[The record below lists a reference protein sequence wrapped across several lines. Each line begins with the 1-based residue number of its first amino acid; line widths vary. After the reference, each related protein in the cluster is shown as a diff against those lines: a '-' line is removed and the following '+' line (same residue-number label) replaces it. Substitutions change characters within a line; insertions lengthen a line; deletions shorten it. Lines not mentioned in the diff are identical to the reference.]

1 MDGNGGMDG
10 GANLAHK
17 FGGLALSSCNNGP
30 PNSNLTYSNDNSSNN
45 NNNNNNDGLFQVIKA
60 VEAAEVTIKQQ
71 AEENAILRTER
82 QILRQELEKYQK
94 ADNSTGRRPSLI
106 DHLDEHFQGPHG
118 GHLVDSAVV
127 NEGGGV
133 GGTGDTFLNDHS
145 EASVQHHIRRNN
157 EDQSIQAHSES
168 HLNSRNIDGTVKV
181 LSGGQRTVDSAGLSQ
196 FSSPSTT
203 PFSPSTHQLNPQL
216 NLSGHGLMPMA
227 EVDNS
232 SLWKQDLFVK
242 IREHEEEILQL
253 RRHLGDYSI
262 KEAQIRN
269 EKYILEKRIAYM
281 RLAFDQQQQD
291 LVDAASKALSYRQDI
306 IEENIRLAY
315 ALQAA
320 QEERS
325 VFVSSV
331 LPLLAEYNQQPPV
344 ADIKSIVG
352 KLKVVIKHLQ
362 EKLLI
367 TESKLK
373 ESHYQLTPWRTDVNT
388 SNFPL
393 QSPSHPS
400 GLELTMTTADWDT
413 RGQQNSGLGD
423 GLAQNLEPDDMV
435 TYSPLASR
443 NTASQDVRAPLS
455 VSQRDLR
462 SARYTE
468 ETTAKQVTF
477 SDPFSSTEV
486 GDLQVEGQQN
496 ESEPNANWVSKNS
509 PYSTSVDDPSSSY
522 SPYLP
527 PVLEEPS
534 SSYSEAGEDD
544 PLPGIE
550 DLQITGDAFPGKEL
564 QACGISINGTTS
576 CNFEI
581 AYLHAMAS
589 IANFCFLFCSL
600 QWVRHLEDGSMN
612 YIDGAKQ
619 PKYLVT
625 ADDIDTVLAIEVQPL
640 DERKRKGEIVTVFAN
655 EHKKITCDP
664 KMQNSIVKTLHN
676 GHASFRVSSWT
687 RYLDIWEP
695 ATLAIKSEGY
705 NIKGSGPNGVLVT
718 EKFLPTTRFVYLGSI
733 FSNKDD
739 VNSNEGHLRSR
750 KLVKSNYS
758 LLRCKTGA
766 VQYFRD
772 RFECYRRLPMAGNA
786 QQCGR
791 GQGLCSSEVASRS
804 GAKFLSLAKP
814 EKFEFQRSYY
824 INPIMAKLGIP
835 DSLHGSSHLL
845 YGDHQSWLPHKLVN
859 ISFGNATE
867 FSIISSSGVE
877 RRLREENNAEDED
890 VSCSRDAIVLTL
902 RLFIM
907 KGPWISYDVPSL
919 FFILSSP

>member
-1 MDGNGGMDG
+1 M
-10 GANLAHK
+10 
-17 FGGLALSSCNNGP
+17 
-30 PNSNLTYSNDNSSNN
+30 
-45 NNNNNNDGLFQVIKA
+45 
-60 VEAAEVTIKQQ
+60 

-82 QILRQELEKYQK
+82 QILRQELEKYK

-106 DHLDEHFQGPHG
+106 DHLDEHFQGPHR

-145 EASVQHHIRRNN
+145 EASVQQHIRRNN
-157 EDQSIQAHSES
+157 EDRSIQARSES

-216 NLSGHGLMPMA
+216 NLSGHGLMHMA

-281 RLAFDQQQQD
+281 RMAFDQQQQD
-291 LVDAASKALSYRQDI
+291 LVDAASKAISYRQDI
-306 IEENIRLAY
+306 IEENIRLTY

-331 LPLLAEYNQQPPV
+331 LPLLEEYNLQPPV
-344 ADIKSIVG
+344 ADTKSIVG
-352 KLKVVIKHLQ
+352 NLKVLFKHLQ
-362 EKLLI
+362 EKLI
-367 TESKLK
+367 IIESKLK

-400 GLELTMTTADWDT
+400 GLELTMPDLVTVFYECHCFTSSTLLVTLYRIRAYIP
-413 RGQQNSGLGD
+413 RGL
-423 GLAQNLEPDDMV
+423 DDYLTGQSFAYYIDFYDV
-435 TYSPLASR
+435 CRRILKL
-443 NTASQDVRAPLS
+443 NTASQDVHAPLS

-462 SARYTE
+462 SAHYTE

-486 GDLQVEGQQN
+486 DDLQVEGQQN

-509 PYSTSVDDPSSSY
+509 PYSTPVDDPTSSY

-550 DLQITGDAFPGKEL
+550 DLQISGDAFPGKEL

-576 CNFEI
+576 CNFE
-581 AYLHAMAS
+581 
-589 IANFCFLFCSL
+589 
-600 QWVRHLEDGSMN
+600 WVRHLEDGSMN

-640 DERKRKGEIVTVFAN
+640 DDKKRKGEIVTVFAN
-655 EHKKITCDP
+655 GHRKITCG
-664 KMQNSIVKTLHN
+664 K
-676 GHASFRVSSWT
+676 RSWDM
-687 RYLDIWEP
+687 Y
-695 ATLAIKSEGY
+695 
-705 NIKGSGPNGVLVT
+705 
-718 EKFLPTTRFVYLGSI
+718 KFF
-733 FSNKDD
+733 
-739 VNSNEGHLRSR
+739 
-750 KLVKSNYS
+750 
-758 LLRCKTGA
+758 
-766 VQYFRD
+766 
-772 RFECYRRLPMAGNA
+772 
-786 QQCGR
+786 
-791 GQGLCSSEVASRS
+791 
-804 GAKFLSLAKP
+804 
-814 EKFEFQRSYY
+814 
-824 INPIMAKLGIP
+824 
-835 DSLHGSSHLL
+835 
-845 YGDHQSWLPHKLVN
+845 
-859 ISFGNATE
+859 
-867 FSIISSSGVE
+867 
-877 RRLREENNAEDED
+877 
-890 VSCSRDAIVLTL
+890 
-902 RLFIM
+902 
-907 KGPWISYDVPSL
+907 
-919 FFILSSP
+919 

>member
-17 FGGLALSSCNNGP
+17 FGGLALSSYNNGP
-30 PNSNLTYSNDNSSNN
+30 PNSNLTYSSDNSNS
-45 NNNNNNDGLFQVIKA
+45 NNNDGLFQVIKA

-82 QILRQELEKYQK
+82 QILRQELEKYK

-106 DHLDEHFQGPHG
+106 DHLDEHFQGPHR

-133 GGTGDTFLNDHS
+133 GGTGDTFLNDRS
-145 EASVQHHIRRNN
+145 EASVQQHTRRNN
-157 EDQSIQAHSES
+157 EDLSIQARSES

-196 FSSPSTT
+196 FSSSSTT

-216 NLSGHGLMPMA
+216 NLSGRGPMA

-281 RLAFDQQQQD
+281 RMAFDQQQQD
-291 LVDAASKALSYRQDI
+291 LVDAASKAISYRQDI

-331 LPLLAEYNQQPPV
+331 LPLLTEHNLQPPV
-344 ADIKSIVG
+344 ADTKSIVG
-352 KLKVVIKHLQ
+352 SLKVLFKHLQ
-362 EKLLI
+362 EKLI
-367 TESKLK
+367 IMESKLK

-400 GLELTMTTADWDT
+400 GLELTMTTAEWDT

-423 GLAQNLEPDDMV
+423 GLAQSLEPDDLV
-435 TYSPLASR
+435 RYSPLASR
-443 NTASQDVRAPLS
+443 NPASQDVHAPLS

-477 SDPFSSTEV
+477 SDPFSSTGV

-509 PYSTSVDDPSSSY
+509 SYSTSVDDPTSSY

-544 PLPGIE
+544 SLPGIE

-576 CNFEI
+576 CNFE
-581 AYLHAMAS
+581 
-589 IANFCFLFCSL
+589 
-600 QWVRHLEDGSMN
+600 WVRHLEDGSMN
-612 YIDGAKQ
+612 YIEGAKQ

-640 DERKRKGEIVTVFAN
+640 DDRNRKGEIVTVFAN
-655 EHKKITCDP
+655 GHRKITCDP
-664 KMQNSIVKTLHN
+664 KMRNSIVKTHHN

-695 ATLAIKSEGY
+695 ATLEIKSEGY
-705 NIKGSGPNGVLVT
+705 SIKGSGPNGVLVT
-718 EKFLPTTRFVYLGSI
+718 EKFLPTTRV
-733 FSNKDD
+733 
-739 VNSNEGHLRSR
+739 
-750 KLVKSNYS
+750 
-758 LLRCKTGA
+758 T
-766 VQYFRD
+766 
-772 RFECYRRLPMAGNA
+772 
-786 QQCGR
+786 
-791 GQGLCSSEVASRS
+791 
-804 GAKFLSLAKP
+804 
-814 EKFEFQRSYY
+814 
-824 INPIMAKLGIP
+824 
-835 DSLHGSSHLL
+835 
-845 YGDHQSWLPHKLVN
+845 

-877 RRLREENNAEDED
+877 RRLREENKAEDED
-890 VSCSRDAIVLTL
+890 VSCSRDAVVLTL

-907 KGPWISYDVPSL
+907 KAAERKKGRRRNLNL
-919 FFILSSP
+919 FFKH

>member
-1 MDGNGGMDG
+1 MQAVWEKQRSIASELESGSKSLETWTAKMDGNGGMDG

-30 PNSNLTYSNDNSSNN
+30 PNSNLTYSNDNS
-45 NNNNNNDGLFQVIKA
+45 NNNNNDGLFQVIKA
-60 VEAAEVTIKQQ
+60 VEAAE

-82 QILRQELEKYQK
+82 QILRQELEKYK
-94 ADNSTGRRPSLI
+94 ADNSSGRRPSLI
-106 DHLDEHFQGPHG
+106 DHLDEHFQGPHR

-145 EASVQHHIRRNN
+145 EASVQQHIRRNN
-157 EDQSIQAHSES
+157 EDRSIQARSES

-281 RLAFDQQQQD
+281 RMAFDQQQQD
-291 LVDAASKALSYRQDI
+291 LVDAASKAISYRQDI
-306 IEENIRLAY
+306 IEENIRLTY

-320 QEERS
+320 EEERS

-331 LPLLAEYNQQPPV
+331 LPLLAEYNLPV
-344 ADIKSIVG
+344 ADTKSIVG
-352 KLKVVIKHLQ
+352 SLKVLFKHLQ
-362 EKLLI
+362 EKLII

-393 QSPSHPS
+393 QSPAHPS

-423 GLAQNLEPDDMV
+423 GLAQSLEPDDRV
-435 TYSPLASR
+435 RYSPLASR
-443 NTASQDVRAPLS
+443 NTASQDVHAPLS

-486 GDLQVEGQQN
+486 DDLQVEGQQN

-509 PYSTSVDDPSSSY
+509 PYSTSVDDPTSSY

-581 AYLHAMAS
+581 AYLHAMAL

-612 YIDGAKQ
+612 YIEGAKQ

-640 DERKRKGEIVTVFAN
+640 DDRKRKLPLHVEKLFFMFQAYDAQGEIVTVFAN
-655 EHKKITCDP
+655 GHRKITCDP

-695 ATLAIKSEGY
+695 ATLTIKSEGY
-705 NIKGSGPNGVLVT
+705 SIKGSGPNSVLVN
-718 EKFLPTTRFVYLGSI
+718 EKFSPTTRV
-733 FSNKDD
+733 
-739 VNSNEGHLRSR
+739 
-750 KLVKSNYS
+750 
-758 LLRCKTGA
+758 T
-766 VQYFRD
+766 
-772 RFECYRRLPMAGNA
+772 
-786 QQCGR
+786 
-791 GQGLCSSEVASRS
+791 
-804 GAKFLSLAKP
+804 
-814 EKFEFQRSYY
+814 
-824 INPIMAKLGIP
+824 
-835 DSLHGSSHLL
+835 
-845 YGDHQSWLPHKLVN
+845 

-867 FSIISSSGVE
+867 FSIINSGGVE

-890 VSCSRDAIVLTL
+890 VSWKKEKKRSEKECFTVARVPCKDCILNHDDRNLFKRCNCSHLEIIHYEAPC
-902 RLFIM
+902 F
-907 KGPWISYDVPSL
+907 PFPSHPSL
-919 FFILSSP
+919 LLLVRFKAPGYPMMFPLFSFSSVLLVNSWLLE

>member
-30 PNSNLTYSNDNSSNN
+30 PNSNLTYNNDNS
-45 NNNNNNDGLFQVIKA
+45 NNNNNDGLFQVIKA
-60 VEAAEVTIKQQ
+60 VEAAE

-82 QILRQELEKYQK
+82 QILRQELEKYVRCNILSRKDK

-106 DHLDEHFQGPHG
+106 DHLDEHFQGPHR

-145 EASVQHHIRRNN
+145 EASVQQHIRRNN
-157 EDQSIQAHSES
+157 EDRSIQARSES
-168 HLNSRNIDGTVKV
+168 HLNSRNIDGTVNV

-203 PFSPSTHQLNPQL
+203 PFSPSTHQLNPHL

-281 RLAFDQQQQD
+281 RMAFDQQQQD
-291 LVDAASKALSYRQDI
+291 LVDAASKAISYRQDI
-306 IEENIRLAY
+306 IEENIRLTY

-331 LPLLAEYNQQPPV
+331 LPLLEEYNLQPPV
-344 ADIKSIVG
+344 ADTKSIVG
-352 KLKVVIKHLQ
+352 SLKVLFKHLQ
-362 EKLLI
+362 EKLI
-367 TESKLK
+367 IIESKLK

-423 GLAQNLEPDDMV
+423 GLAQMM
-435 TYSPLASR
+435 YSPLASR
-443 NTASQDVRAPLS
+443 NTASQDVHAPLS

-462 SARYTE
+462 SAHYTE

-486 GDLQVEGQQN
+486 DDLQVEGQQN

-509 PYSTSVDDPSSSY
+509 PYSTPVDDPTSSY

-550 DLQITGDAFPGKEL
+550 DLQISGDAFPGKEL

-576 CNFEI
+576 CNFE
-581 AYLHAMAS
+581 
-589 IANFCFLFCSL
+589 
-600 QWVRHLEDGSMN
+600 WVRHLEDGSMN
-612 YIDGAKQ
+612 YIEGAKQ

-640 DERKRKGEIVTVFAN
+640 DDKKRKGEIVTVFAN
-655 EHKKITCDP
+655 GHRKITCDP
-664 KMQNSIVKTLHN
+664 NMQNSIVKTLHN

-695 ATLAIKSEGY
+695 ATLTIKSEGY
-705 NIKGSGPNGVLVT
+705 SIKGSGPNGVLVT
-718 EKFLPTTRFVYLGSI
+718 EKFLPTTKV
-733 FSNKDD
+733 
-739 VNSNEGHLRSR
+739 
-750 KLVKSNYS
+750 
-758 LLRCKTGA
+758 T
-766 VQYFRD
+766 
-772 RFECYRRLPMAGNA
+772 
-786 QQCGR
+786 
-791 GQGLCSSEVASRS
+791 
-804 GAKFLSLAKP
+804 
-814 EKFEFQRSYY
+814 
-824 INPIMAKLGIP
+824 
-835 DSLHGSSHLL
+835 
-845 YGDHQSWLPHKLVN
+845 

-867 FSIISSSGVE
+867 FSIISSGGDE

-902 RLFIM
+902 RLFII
-907 KGPWISYDVPSL
+907 KTNIVVSL
-919 FFILSSP
+919 RIVITAVFLFTEK

>member
-30 PNSNLTYSNDNSSNN
+30 PNSNLTYSNDNG
-45 NNNNNNDGLFQVIKA
+45 NNNNNDGLFQVIKA

-71 AEENAILRTER
+71 AEENAILRTEH
-82 QILRQELEKYQK
+82 QILRQELEKYVCCNILSRKDQK

-106 DHLDEHFQGPHG
+106 DHLDGHFQGPHR

-145 EASVQHHIRRNN
+145 EASVQQHIRQNN
-157 EDQSIQAHSES
+157 ENRSIQARSES

-232 SLWKQDLFVK
+232 SLWKQDLFDK

-281 RLAFDQQQQD
+281 RMAFDQQQQD
-291 LVDAASKALSYRQDI
+291 LVDAASKAISYRQDI
-306 IEENIRLAY
+306 IEENIRLTY

-320 QEERS
+320 EEERS

-331 LPLLAEYNQQPPV
+331 LPLLAEYNLPPV
-344 ADIKSIVG
+344 ADTKSIVG
-352 KLKVVIKHLQ
+352 SLKVLFKHLQ
-362 EKLLI
+362 EKLII

-400 GLELTMTTADWDT
+400 GLELTMTTADWNT

-423 GLAQNLEPDDMV
+423 GLAQSLEPDDMV
-435 TYSPLASR
+435 RYSPLASR
-443 NTASQDVRAPLS
+443 NTASQDVHAPLS

-477 SDPFSSTEV
+477 SDPFGRTEV
-486 GDLQVEGQQN
+486 DDLQVEGQQN

-509 PYSTSVDDPSSSY
+509 PYSTSVVDPTSSY

-576 CNFEI
+576 CNFE
-581 AYLHAMAS
+581 
-589 IANFCFLFCSL
+589 
-600 QWVRHLEDGSMN
+600 WVRHLEDGSMN
-612 YIDGAKQ
+612 YIEGATQ

-625 ADDIDTVLAIEVQPL
+625 ADDIDKVLAIEVQPL
-640 DERKRKGEIVTVFAN
+640 DDRKRKGEIVRVFAN
-655 EHKKITCDP
+655 GHGKITCDP

-705 NIKGSGPNGVLVT
+705 NIKGSGHNGVLVT
-718 EKFLPTTRFVYLGSI
+718 EKFLPTTRVTIL
-733 FSNKDD
+733 
-739 VNSNEGHLRSR
+739 
-750 KLVKSNYS
+750 
-758 LLRCKTGA
+758 
-766 VQYFRD
+766 
-772 RFECYRRLPMAGNA
+772 
-786 QQCGR
+786 
-791 GQGLCSSEVASRS
+791 
-804 GAKFLSLAKP
+804 
-814 EKFEFQRSYY
+814 
-824 INPIMAKLGIP
+824 
-835 DSLHGSSHLL
+835 
-845 YGDHQSWLPHKLVN
+845 
-859 ISFGNATE
+859 FGNATE
-867 FSIISSSGVE
+867 FSIISSDGVE

-907 KGPWISYDVPSL
+907 KAAERKKGRRRNLNL
-919 FFILSSP
+919 FFKH

>member
-1 MDGNGGMDG
+1 MDGSGGMDG

-30 PNSNLTYSNDNSSNN
+30 PNSNLTYNNDNS
-45 NNNNNNDGLFQVIKA
+45 NNNNNDGLFQVIKA

-82 QILRQELEKYQK
+82 QILRQELEKYK

-106 DHLDEHFQGPHG
+106 DHLDEHFQGPHR

-145 EASVQHHIRRNN
+145 EASVQQHIRRNN
-157 EDQSIQAHSES
+157 EDRSIQARSES

-281 RLAFDQQQQD
+281 RMAFDQQQQD
-291 LVDAASKALSYRQDI
+291 LVDAASKAISYRQDI
-306 IEENIRLAY
+306 IEENIRLTY

-331 LPLLAEYNQQPPV
+331 LPLLEEYNLQPPV
-344 ADIKSIVG
+344 ADTKSIVG
-352 KLKVVIKHLQ
+352 NLKVLFKHLQ
-362 EKLLI
+362 EKLI
-367 TESKLK
+367 IIESKLK

-423 GLAQNLEPDDMV
+423 GLAQMM
-435 TYSPLASR
+435 YSPLASR
-443 NTASQDVRAPLS
+443 NTASQDVHAPLS

-462 SARYTE
+462 SAHYTE

-486 GDLQVEGQQN
+486 DDLQVEGQQN

-509 PYSTSVDDPSSSY
+509 PYSTPVDDPTSSY

-550 DLQITGDAFPGKEL
+550 DLQISGDAFPGKEL

-576 CNFEI
+576 CNFE
-581 AYLHAMAS
+581 
-589 IANFCFLFCSL
+589 
-600 QWVRHLEDGSMN
+600 WVRHLEDGSMN

-640 DERKRKGEIVTVFAN
+640 DDKKRKGEIVTVFAN
-655 EHKKITCDP
+655 GHRKITCDP
-664 KMQNSIVKTLHN
+664 NMQNSILKTLHN

-695 ATLAIKSEGY
+695 ATLTIKSEGY
-705 NIKGSGPNGVLVT
+705 SIKGSGPNGVLVT
-718 EKFLPTTRFVYLGSI
+718 EKFLPTTKV
-733 FSNKDD
+733 
-739 VNSNEGHLRSR
+739 
-750 KLVKSNYS
+750 
-758 LLRCKTGA
+758 T
-766 VQYFRD
+766 
-772 RFECYRRLPMAGNA
+772 
-786 QQCGR
+786 
-791 GQGLCSSEVASRS
+791 
-804 GAKFLSLAKP
+804 
-814 EKFEFQRSYY
+814 
-824 INPIMAKLGIP
+824 
-835 DSLHGSSHLL
+835 
-845 YGDHQSWLPHKLVN
+845 

-867 FSIISSSGVE
+867 FSIISSGGDE

-902 RLFIM
+902 RLFIIKAAERK
-907 KGPWISYDVPSL
+907 KGRRRNLNL
-919 FFILSSP
+919 FFKH

>member
-30 PNSNLTYSNDNSSNN
+30 PNSNLTYNNDNS
-45 NNNNNNDGLFQVIKA
+45 NNNNNDGLFQVIKA
-60 VEAAEVTIKQQ
+60 VEAAE

-82 QILRQELEKYQK
+82 QILRQELEKYVRCNILSRKDK

-106 DHLDEHFQGPHG
+106 DHLDEHFQGPHR

-145 EASVQHHIRRNN
+145 EASVQQHIRRNN
-157 EDQSIQAHSES
+157 EDRSIQARSES
-168 HLNSRNIDGTVKV
+168 HLNSRNIDGTVNV

-203 PFSPSTHQLNPQL
+203 PFSPSTHQLNPHL

-281 RLAFDQQQQD
+281 RMAFDQQQQD
-291 LVDAASKALSYRQDI
+291 LVDAASKAISYRQDI
-306 IEENIRLAY
+306 IEENIRLTY

-331 LPLLAEYNQQPPV
+331 LPLLEEYNLQPPV
-344 ADIKSIVG
+344 ADTKSIVG
-352 KLKVVIKHLQ
+352 SLKVLFKHLQ
-362 EKLLI
+362 EKLI
-367 TESKLK
+367 IIESKLK

-423 GLAQNLEPDDMV
+423 GLAQMM
-435 TYSPLASR
+435 YSPLASR
-443 NTASQDVRAPLS
+443 NTASQDVHAPLS

-462 SARYTE
+462 SAHYTE

-486 GDLQVEGQQN
+486 DDLQVEGQQN

-509 PYSTSVDDPSSSY
+509 PYSTPVDDPTSSY

-534 SSYSEAGEDD
+534 SSYSEVNSLPYPAGEDD

-550 DLQITGDAFPGKEL
+550 DLQISGDAFPGKEL

-576 CNFEI
+576 CNFE
-581 AYLHAMAS
+581 
-589 IANFCFLFCSL
+589 
-600 QWVRHLEDGSMN
+600 WVRHLEDGSMN
-612 YIDGAKQ
+612 YIEGAKQ

-640 DERKRKGEIVTVFAN
+640 DDKKRKGEIVTVFAN
-655 EHKKITCDP
+655 GHRKITCDP
-664 KMQNSIVKTLHN
+664 NMQNSIVKTLHN

-695 ATLAIKSEGY
+695 ATLTIKSEGY
-705 NIKGSGPNGVLVT
+705 SIKGSGPNGVLVT
-718 EKFLPTTRFVYLGSI
+718 EKFLPTTKV
-733 FSNKDD
+733 
-739 VNSNEGHLRSR
+739 
-750 KLVKSNYS
+750 
-758 LLRCKTGA
+758 T
-766 VQYFRD
+766 
-772 RFECYRRLPMAGNA
+772 
-786 QQCGR
+786 
-791 GQGLCSSEVASRS
+791 
-804 GAKFLSLAKP
+804 
-814 EKFEFQRSYY
+814 
-824 INPIMAKLGIP
+824 
-835 DSLHGSSHLL
+835 
-845 YGDHQSWLPHKLVN
+845 

-867 FSIISSSGVE
+867 FSIISSGGDE

-902 RLFIM
+902 RLFII
-907 KGPWISYDVPSL
+907 KTNIVVSL
-919 FFILSSP
+919 RIVITAVFLFTEK